1 LTLDTPLEATLT
13 TIGIQEWKRT
23 ERQYVAILQAMD
35 RFEPGTIREIEK
47 GKGEIVLGG
56 VIRGTDQTDWYALAY
71 DRNEWDFD
79 EARARARQALDRYR
93 SAHQLHVS

>member
-1 LTLDTPLEATLT
+1 MEATLAT
-13 TIGIQEWKRT
+13 LGIQEWKRT

-35 RFEPGTIREIEK
+35 RFEPGTIHEIEK

-56 VIRGTDQTDWYALAY
+56 MLRGTDTQDWYAIAF

-79 EARARARQALDRYR
+79 EARLRAREALERYR
-93 SAHQLHVS
+93 SAHHIYG